1 MDNDKTLKRK
11 SISLIAKNLILLL
24 SVAVTGVIGA
34 WSWFSNN
41 TTATANG
48 ISVSCKAPDG
58 LEIAVVEHGAEAPK
72 VYTEGSVMLSSDEG
86 GLLEDL
92 YLSEVTGS
100 GENDSFYKPKLTQSQ
115 GIAKPDDK
123 TETPWDE
130 ARANVDYISFDLYM
144 RSKSEQ
150 TVSIAKTTKIAPAST
165 VLTWSDG
172 YDASAYNPSTAGNFS
187 RDCIVG
193 AVRFSMVD
201 STSENT
207 RKLLW
212 IPAPNIFMNTTETP
226 FTMETNKISGESF
239 EHTYYTVD
247 SNGAKKKNV
256 LTSNNG
262 VTVNSNVASGSA
274 DYTLGTTK
282 EIVKLDN
289 KKPNEEYYVDYVTC
303 HLWIEGEDSEA
314 RLALTG
320 GKFSLN
326 LDLEI

>member
-165 VLTWSDG
+165 VLKWSDG

-187 RDCIVG
+187 RDCVVG

-201 STSENT
+201 STSNHT

-212 IPAPNIFMNTTETP
+212 IPAPNIYMNTTKTP
-226 FTMETNKISGESF
+226 FTMETNKMSGESF
-239 EHTYYTVD
+239 EHAHYIVNDET
-247 SNGAKKKNV
+247 GEKKRNT
-256 LTSNNG
+256 LRENITI
-262 VTVNSNVASGSA
+262 NSNIASGKV
-274 DYTLGTTK
+274 DYTLGTTQ
-282 EIVKLDN
+282 EVVKLDTKDSN
-289 KKPNEEYYVDYVTC
+289 KEYYVDYVTC

>member
-72 VYTEGSVMLSSDEG
+72 VYTEGNVILSSDEG

-150 TVSIAKTTKIAPAST
+150 TVSVAKTTKIAPAST

-187 RDCIVG
+187 RDCVVG

-201 STSENT
+201 STSEHE

-212 IPAPNIFMNTTETP
+212 IPAPNIYMNTTKTP
-226 FTMETNKISGESF
+226 FTMETNKMSGESF
-239 EHTYYTVD
+239 EHAHYIVNDET
-247 SNGAKKKNV
+247 GEKKRNT
-256 LTSNNG
+256 LRENITI
-262 VTVNSNVASGSA
+262 NSNIASGKV
-274 DYTLGTTK
+274 DYTLGTTQ
-282 EIVKLDN
+282 EVVKLATKDSN
-289 KKPNEEYYVDYVTC
+289 KEYYVDYVTC

-314 RLALTG
+314 RLALAG

>member
-34 WSWFSNN
+34 LSWFSNN

-165 VLTWSDG
+165 VLKWSDG

-187 RDCIVG
+187 RDCVVG

-201 STSENT
+201 STS
-207 RKLLW
+207 
-212 IPAPNIFMNTTETP
+212 
-226 FTMETNKISGESF
+226 
-239 EHTYYTVD
+239 
-247 SNGAKKKNV
+247 
-256 LTSNNG
+256 
-262 VTVNSNVASGSA
+262 
-274 DYTLGTTK
+274 
-282 EIVKLDN
+282 
-289 KKPNEEYYVDYVTC
+289 
-303 HLWIEGEDSEA
+303 
-314 RLALTG
+314 
-320 GKFSLN
+320 
-326 LDLEI
+326 

>member
-86 GLLEDL
+86 GLLENL

-201 STSENT
+201 STSNHT

-212 IPAPNIFMNTTETP
+212 IPAPNIFMNTTNTP
-226 FTMETNKISGESF
+226 FTMETNRTTGDSF
-239 EHTYYTVD
+239 THTYYTVNE
-247 SNGAKKKNV
+247 STGEKKKAT
-256 LTSNNG
+256 LSDDITI
-262 VTVNSNVASGSA
+262 NSNITSGKV
-274 DYTLGTTK
+274 DYTLGTTQ
-282 EIVKLDN
+282 EVVKLDTKDSN
-289 KKPNEEYYVDYVTC
+289 KEYYVDYVTC

>member
-165 VLTWSDG
+165 VLAWSDG
-172 YDASAYNPSTAGNFS
+172 YDASACNPSTAGNFS
-187 RDCIVG
+187 RDCVVG

-201 STSENT
+201 STKHE

-212 IPAPNIFMNTTETP
+212 IPAPNIFMNTTKTP
-226 FTMETNKISGESF
+226 FTMETNRTTGDSF
-239 EHTYYTVD
+239 THTYYTVNE
-247 SNGAKKKNV
+247 STGEKKKAT
-256 LTSNNG
+256 LSDDITI
-262 VTVNSNVASGSA
+262 NSNIKSGKV
-274 DYTLGTTK
+274 DYTLGTTQ
-282 EIVKLDN
+282 EVVKLYTKDS
-289 KKPNEEYYVDYVTC
+289 NEEYYVNYVTC